1 MVSAHCRCGIDD
13 ALALLRARAFADS
26 QPVEQVAHAVVHY
39 GLRLD

>member
-1 MVSAHCRCGIDD
+1 VSAHCHCGIDD

-26 QPVEQVAHAVVHY
+26 QPVEQVALAVVHY